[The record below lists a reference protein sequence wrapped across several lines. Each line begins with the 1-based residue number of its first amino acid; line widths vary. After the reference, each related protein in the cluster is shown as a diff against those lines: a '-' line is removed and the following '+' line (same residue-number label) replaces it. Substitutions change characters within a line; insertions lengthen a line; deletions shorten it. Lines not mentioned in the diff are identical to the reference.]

1 MSANKYL
8 CVFWRQTNSIS
19 LVNFY
24 TDLAL
29 STNIVKQRWISRW
42 ISLAQKTFFCAYFF
56 KSDSAREIV
65 PGSQEPVTHF

>member
-29 STNIVKQRWISRW
+29 STTIVKPRW
-42 ISLAQKTFFCAYFF
+42 ISLAQETFFCAYFF
-56 KSDSAREIV
+56 KSDLAREIV
-65 PGSQEPVTHF
+65 PGSQEPATHF

>member
-1 MSANKYL
+1 MSTNKYL

-29 STNIVKQRWISRW
+29 SATIVKPRWISRW
-42 ISLAQKTFFCAYFF
+42 ISLAQETFFCAYFF